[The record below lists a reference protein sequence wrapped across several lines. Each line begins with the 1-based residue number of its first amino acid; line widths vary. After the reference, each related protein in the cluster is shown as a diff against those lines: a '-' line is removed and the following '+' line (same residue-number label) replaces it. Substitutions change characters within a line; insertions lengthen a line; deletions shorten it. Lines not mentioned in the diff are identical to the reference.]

1 MRTIS
6 HSLAIAAPAATV
18 WRVLT
23 DFAAYPE
30 WNPFIREISGEL
42 REGAR
47 LTVRIAPPGRSAMTF
62 RPRVLEVAPPR
73 AFRWLGHL
81 FIPGI
86 FDGEHRFR
94 IEPLQGQCR
103 FTQEEEFRGVLA
115 SLVLHWI
122 GAATERGFAAMN
134 EALKS
139 RAEAWPGPG

>member
-1 MRTIS
+1 MNTLRHTVTV
-6 HSLAIAAPAATV
+6 AAPAETV

-30 WNPFIREISGEL
+30 WNPFIREIAGEL
-42 REGAR
+42 EEGAR
-47 LTVRIAPPGRSAMTF
+47 LRVRIAPPGGSPMTF
-62 RPRVLEVAPPR
+62 RPRVLEVAAPR

-81 FIPGI
+81 FIPGL

-115 SLVLHWI
+115 RLLLRWI

-134 EALKS
+134 EALKT
-139 RAEAWPGPG
+139 RAEALARR